1 MFLCFGTFA
10 NILKKCA
17 IPKLSNRV
25 LVSTLVGTIDP
36 NNRYGDKNNDTAVS
50 RLMNCDR
57 NFPTVEVEATNG
69 PVRTVDG
76 SQTNII
82 ALARSKRPLDVE
94 QAFDPVIALLDE
106 DKKIT
111 LYLDRFFAGG
121 LIGVHPNDNTATIW
135 LAAEDLVRVIEDHG
149 NPVEWIDI

>member
-69 PVRTVDG
+69 PVRSVDG

-82 ALARSKRPLDVE
+82 ALARSKRPIDVE
-94 QAFDPVIALLDE
+94 SNSLHPV
-106 DKKIT
+106 
-111 LYLDRFFAGG
+111 
-121 LIGVHPNDNTATIW
+121 
-135 LAAEDLVRVIEDHG
+135 
-149 NPVEWIDI
+149 